1 MIADTYALYRQ
12 PYFDT
17 RNQCY
22 RNIITIS
29 AEPKGP
35 LASIV
40 RRINTASLGRDNIAP
55 TCCYA
60 ITSLKTRGELLLF
73 EELPNLFT
81 FLLSNGYK
89 IDTSLT
95 KMLNTSDIRIR
106 TGNNL
111 IAFVLYNS

>member
-1 MIADTYALYRQ
+1 MNTYTYALYRQ

-22 RNIITIS
+22 RNIITIND
-29 AEPKGP
+29 EPKGP

-40 RRINTASLGRDNIAP
+40 RRINTAPLGRDNIAP
-55 TCCYA
+55 MCCYA
-60 ITSLKTRGELLLF
+60 VTSFKTKGQLLLF

-81 FLLSNGYK
+81 FLVSNGYK

-95 KMLNTSDIRIR
+95 KMLNMSDIRIQ